1 MKYQIGV
8 AGLAVMGRG
17 LALNL
22 AEHGFAV
29 AGYNRSSEPTEIF
42 VEAGKA
48 AGYTVTGCATL
59 EEFCSVLEK
68 PRKIL
73 LMVKAGAAVD
83 AVLEGLMPYLSPA
96 TSSLTAATPTIP
108 TRSGRHDACA
118 QKNINFMGLCLW
130 RRGRRPSR
138 PGLMPGGDKDAYA
151 QVEKFL
157 TTIAAHVGEDPCCA
171 YIGPGGAD
179 HFVKMTH
186 NGIEYGD
193 MELICEAY
201 YLMRKL
207 LGMSAAEIAEQFK
220 AWNEGELSSY
230 LVDIT
235 AHILTMQD
243 PESGNALVDMIAPI
257 AGSKGTGMWTV
268 QEALAL
274 GVPLPTIAQAVFA
287 RDLSA
292 KSDERTAA
300 KERYGCEH
308 APFTG
313 SDRAAFLEAIRQA
326 LYASKICSYAQGF
339 ALLKTAS
346 ERYDWN
352 LDLGGIALLFRGG
365 CIIRAAFLER
375 IAEAYRAP
383 QPPANL
389 LMDDYFAGKLAAY
402 QPAWRQVVTT
412 AAASG
417 VAAPAFSA
425 SLAYLRRLP
434 GCRGSHEPAPG
445 AAGLLRRSY
454 LSPYRQGR
462 ELPLRLAGLSRW
474 DPVET
479 GPQLRPWEGK

>member
-83 AVLEGLMPYLSPA
+83 AVLEGLMPYLEPGDIVIDGGNSHYPD
-96 TSSLTAATPTIP
+96 TV
-108 TRSGRHDACA
+108 RRHDACA
-118 QKNINFMGLCLW
+118 QKNINFMGLGVSGGEEGA
-130 RRGRRPSR
+130 RHGPA
-138 PGLMPGGDKDAYA
+138 LMPGGDKDAYA

-171 YIGPGGAD
+171 YIGPGGAG

-235 AHILTMQD
+235 AHILTVQD

-308 APFTG
+308 APVTG

-425 SLAYLRRLP
+425 SLAYFDGYRDAEGPMNLLQAQRDCFGAHTYRRTDKE
-434 GCRGSHEPAPG
+434 GSFHFDWLG
-445 AAGLLRRSY
+445 
-454 LSPYRQGR
+454 
-462 ELPLRLAGLSRW
+462 
-474 DPVET
+474 
-479 GPQLRPWEGK
+479 

>member
-83 AVLEGLMPYLSPA
+83 AVLEGLMPYLEPGDIVIDGGNSHYPD
-96 TSSLTAATPTIP
+96 TV
-108 TRSGRHDACA
+108 RRHDACA
-118 QKNINFMGLCLW
+118 QKNINFMGLGVSGGEEGA
-130 RRGRRPSR
+130 RHGPA
-138 PGLMPGGDKDAYA
+138 LMPGGDKDAYA

-171 YIGPGGAD
+171 YIGPGGAG
-179 HFVKMTH
+179 HFVKMAH

-235 AHILTMQD
+235 AHILTVQD

-425 SLAYLRRLP
+425 SLAYFDGYRDAEGPMNLLQAQRDCFGAHTYRRTDKE
-434 GCRGSHEPAPG
+434 GSFHFDWLG
-445 AAGLLRRSY
+445 
-454 LSPYRQGR
+454 
-462 ELPLRLAGLSRW
+462 
-474 DPVET
+474 
-479 GPQLRPWEGK
+479 

>member
-83 AVLEGLMPYLSPA
+83 AVLEGLMPYLEPGDIVIDGGNSHFPD
-96 TSSLTAATPTIP
+96 TV
-108 TRSGRHDACA
+108 RRHDACA
-118 QKNINFMGLCLW
+118 QKNINFMGLGVSGGEEGA
-130 RRGRRPSR
+130 RHGPA
-138 PGLMPGGDKDAYA
+138 LMPGGDKDAYA

-171 YIGPGGAD
+171 YIGPGGAG

-235 AHILTMQD
+235 AHILTVQD

-425 SLAYLRRLP
+425 SLAYFD
-434 GCRGSHEPAPG
+434 G
-445 AAGLLRRSY
+445 
-454 LSPYRQGR
+454 YRD
-462 ELPLRLAGLSRW
+462 A
-474 DPVET
+474 
-479 GPQLRPWEGK
+479 

>member
-83 AVLEGLMPYLSPA
+83 AVLEGLMPYLEPGDIVIDGGNSHYPD
-96 TSSLTAATPTIP
+96 TV
-108 TRSGRHDACA
+108 RRHDACA
-118 QKNINFMGLCLW
+118 QKNINFMGLGVSGGEEGA
-130 RRGRRPSR
+130 RHGPA
-138 PGLMPGGDKDAYA
+138 LMPGGDKNAYA
-151 QVEKFL
+151 QVELFL

-171 YIGPGGAD
+171 YIGPGGAG

-235 AHILTMQD
+235 AHILTVQD
-243 PESGNALVDMIAPI
+243 PETGNALVDMIAPI

-425 SLAYLRRLP
+425 SLAYFDGYRDAEGPMNLLQAQRDCFGAHTYRRTDKE
-434 GCRGSHEPAPG
+434 GSFHFDWLG
-445 AAGLLRRSY
+445 
-454 LSPYRQGR
+454 
-462 ELPLRLAGLSRW
+462 
-474 DPVET
+474 
-479 GPQLRPWEGK
+479 

>member
-83 AVLEGLMPYLSPA
+83 AVLEGLMPYLEPGDIVIDGGNSHYPD
-96 TSSLTAATPTIP
+96 TV
-108 TRSGRHDACA
+108 RRHDACA
-118 QKNINFMGLCLW
+118 QKNINFMGLGVSGGEEGA
-130 RRGRRPSR
+130 RHGPA
-138 PGLMPGGDKDAYA
+138 LMPGGDKDAYA

-171 YIGPGGAD
+171 YIGPGGAG

-235 AHILTMQD
+235 AHILTVQD

-425 SLAYLRRLP
+425 SLAYFDGYRDAEGPMNLLQAQRDCFGAHTYRRTDKE
-434 GCRGSHEPAPG
+434 GSFHFDWLG
-445 AAGLLRRSY
+445 
-454 LSPYRQGR
+454 
-462 ELPLRLAGLSRW
+462 
-474 DPVET
+474 
-479 GPQLRPWEGK
+479 

>member
-83 AVLEGLMPYLSPA
+83 AVLEGLMPYLEPGDIVIDGGNSHHPD
-96 TSSLTAATPTIP
+96 TV
-108 TRSGRHDACA
+108 RRHDACA
-118 QKNINFMGLCLW
+118 QKNINFMGLGVSGGEEGA
-130 RRGRRPSR
+130 RHGPA
-138 PGLMPGGDKDAYA
+138 LMPGGDKDAYA

-171 YIGPGGAD
+171 YIGPGGAG

-235 AHILTMQD
+235 AHILTVQD
-243 PESGNALVDMIAPI
+243 PETGNALVDMIAPI

-425 SLAYLRRLP
+425 SLAYFDGYRDAEGPMNLLQAQRDCFGAHTYRRTDKE
-434 GCRGSHEPAPG
+434 GSFHFDWLG
-445 AAGLLRRSY
+445 
-454 LSPYRQGR
+454 
-462 ELPLRLAGLSRW
+462 
-474 DPVET
+474 
-479 GPQLRPWEGK
+479 

>member
-73 LMVKAGAAVD
+73 LMVKA
-83 AVLEGLMPYLSPA
+83 VLEGLMPYLEPGDIVIDGGNSHYPD
-96 TSSLTAATPTIP
+96 TV
-108 TRSGRHDACA
+108 RRHDACA
-118 QKNINFMGLCLW
+118 QKNINFMGLGVSGGEEGA
-130 RRGRRPSR
+130 RHGPA
-138 PGLMPGGDKDAYA
+138 LMPGGDKDAYA

-171 YIGPGGAD
+171 YIGPGGAG

-235 AHILTMQD
+235 AHILTVQD
-243 PESGNALVDMIAPI
+243 PETGNALVDMIAPI

-425 SLAYLRRLP
+425 SLAYFDGYRDAEGPMNLLQAQRDCFGAHTYRRTDKE
-434 GCRGSHEPAPG
+434 GSFHFDWLG
-445 AAGLLRRSY
+445 
-454 LSPYRQGR
+454 
-462 ELPLRLAGLSRW
+462 
-474 DPVET
+474 
-479 GPQLRPWEGK
+479 

>member
-59 EEFCSVLEK
+59 QEFCSVLEK

-83 AVLEGLMPYLSPA
+83 AVLEGLMPYLEPGDIVIDGGNSHYPD
-96 TSSLTAATPTIP
+96 TV
-108 TRSGRHDACA
+108 RRHDACA
-118 QKNINFMGLCLW
+118 QKNINFMGLGVSGGEEGA
-130 RRGRRPSR
+130 RHGPA
-138 PGLMPGGDKDAYA
+138 LMPGGDKDAYA

-171 YIGPGGAD
+171 YIGPGGAG

-235 AHILTMQD
+235 AHILTVQD

-425 SLAYLRRLP
+425 SLAYFDGYRDAEGPMNLLQAQRDCFGAHTYRRTDKE
-434 GCRGSHEPAPG
+434 GSFHFDWLG
-445 AAGLLRRSY
+445 
-454 LSPYRQGR
+454 
-462 ELPLRLAGLSRW
+462 
-474 DPVET
+474 
-479 GPQLRPWEGK
+479 

>member
-83 AVLEGLMPYLSPA
+83 AVLEGLMPYLEPGDIVIDGGNSHYPD
-96 TSSLTAATPTIP
+96 TV
-108 TRSGRHDACA
+108 RHHDACA
-118 QKNINFMGLCLW
+118 QKNINFMGLGVSGGEEGA
-130 RRGRRPSR
+130 RHGPA
-138 PGLMPGGDKDAYA
+138 LMPGGDKDAYA

-171 YIGPGGAD
+171 YIGPGGAG

-235 AHILTMQD
+235 AHILTVQD

-425 SLAYLRRLP
+425 SLAYFDGYRDAEGPMNLLQAQRDCFGAHTYRRTDKE
-434 GCRGSHEPAPG
+434 GSFHFDWLG
-445 AAGLLRRSY
+445 
-454 LSPYRQGR
+454 
-462 ELPLRLAGLSRW
+462 
-474 DPVET
+474 
-479 GPQLRPWEGK
+479 

>member
-83 AVLEGLMPYLSPA
+83 AVLEGLMPYLEPGDIVIDGGNSHYPD
-96 TSSLTAATPTIP
+96 TV
-108 TRSGRHDACA
+108 RRHDACA
-118 QKNINFMGLCLW
+118 QKNINFMGLGVSGGEEGA
-130 RRGRRPSR
+130 RHGPA
-138 PGLMPGGDKDAYA
+138 LMPGGDKDAYA

-171 YIGPGGAD
+171 YIGPGGAG

-207 LGMSAAEIAEQFK
+207 LGMSAVEIAEQFK

-235 AHILTMQD
+235 AHILTVQD
-243 PESGNALVDMIAPI
+243 PETGNALVDMIAPI

-425 SLAYLRRLP
+425 SLAYFDGYRDAEGPMNLLQAQRDCFGAHTYRRTDKE
-434 GCRGSHEPAPG
+434 GSFHFDWLG
-445 AAGLLRRSY
+445 
-454 LSPYRQGR
+454 
-462 ELPLRLAGLSRW
+462 
-474 DPVET
+474 
-479 GPQLRPWEGK
+479 

>member
-83 AVLEGLMPYLSPA
+83 AVLEGLMPYLEPGDIVIDGGNSHYPD
-96 TSSLTAATPTIP
+96 TV
-108 TRSGRHDACA
+108 RRHDACA
-118 QKNINFMGLCLW
+118 QKNINFMGLGVSGGEEGA
-130 RRGRRPSR
+130 RHGPA
-138 PGLMPGGDKDAYA
+138 LMPGGDKDAYA

-171 YIGPGGAD
+171 YIGPGGAG

-235 AHILTMQD
+235 AHILTVQD

-313 SDRAAFLEAIRQA
+313 TDRAAFLEAIRQA

-425 SLAYLRRLP
+425 SLAYFDGYRDAEGPMNLLQAQRDCFGAHTYRRTDKE
-434 GCRGSHEPAPG
+434 GSFHFDWLG
-445 AAGLLRRSY
+445 
-454 LSPYRQGR
+454 
-462 ELPLRLAGLSRW
+462 
-474 DPVET
+474 
-479 GPQLRPWEGK
+479 

>member
-83 AVLEGLMPYLSPA
+83 AVLEGLMPYLEPGDIVIDGGNSHYPD
-96 TSSLTAATPTIP
+96 TV
-108 TRSGRHDACA
+108 RRHDACA
-118 QKNINFMGLCLW
+118 QKNINFMGL
-130 RRGRRPSR
+130 GVSGGEEGAR
-138 PGLMPGGDKDAYA
+138 PGPALMPGGDKDAYA

-171 YIGPGGAD
+171 YIGPGGAG

-235 AHILTMQD
+235 AHILTVQD
-243 PESGNALVDMIAPI
+243 PETGNALVDMIAPI

-425 SLAYLRRLP
+425 SLAYFDGYRDAEGPMNLLQAQRDCFGAHTYRRTDKE
-434 GCRGSHEPAPG
+434 GSFHFDWLG
-445 AAGLLRRSY
+445 
-454 LSPYRQGR
+454 
-462 ELPLRLAGLSRW
+462 
-474 DPVET
+474 
-479 GPQLRPWEGK
+479 

>member
-83 AVLEGLMPYLSPA
+83 AVLEGLMPYLEPGDIVIDGGNSHYPD
-96 TSSLTAATPTIP
+96 TV
-108 TRSGRHDACA
+108 RRHDACA
-118 QKNINFMGLCLW
+118 QKNINFMGLGVSGGEEGA
-130 RRGRRPSR
+130 RHGPA
-138 PGLMPGGDKDAYA
+138 LMPGGDKDAYA

-171 YIGPGGAD
+171 YIGPGGAG

-235 AHILTMQD
+235 AHILTVQD

-274 GVPLPTIAQAVFA
+274 GVPLPTIAQTVFA

-425 SLAYLRRLP
+425 SLAYFDGYRDAEGPMNLLQAQRDCFGAHTYRRTDKE
-434 GCRGSHEPAPG
+434 GSFHFDWLG
-445 AAGLLRRSY
+445 
-454 LSPYRQGR
+454 
-462 ELPLRLAGLSRW
+462 
-474 DPVET
+474 
-479 GPQLRPWEGK
+479 

>member
-83 AVLEGLMPYLSPA
+83 AVLEGLMPYLEPGDIVIDGGNSHYPDA
-96 TSSLTAATPTIP
+96 V
-108 TRSGRHDACA
+108 RRHDACA
-118 QKNINFMGLCLW
+118 QKNINFMGLGVSGGEEGA
-130 RRGRRPSR
+130 RHGPA
-138 PGLMPGGDKDAYA
+138 LMPGGDKDAYA

-171 YIGPGGAD
+171 YIGPGGAG

-235 AHILTMQD
+235 AHILTVQD

-425 SLAYLRRLP
+425 SLAYFDGYRDAEGPMNLLQAQRDCFGAHTYRRTDKE
-434 GCRGSHEPAPG
+434 GSFHFDWLG
-445 AAGLLRRSY
+445 
-454 LSPYRQGR
+454 
-462 ELPLRLAGLSRW
+462 
-474 DPVET
+474 
-479 GPQLRPWEGK
+479 

>member
-83 AVLEGLMPYLSPA
+83 AVLEGLMPYLEPGDIVIDGGNSHYPD
-96 TSSLTAATPTIP
+96 TV
-108 TRSGRHDACA
+108 RRHAACA
-118 QKNINFMGLCLW
+118 QKNINFMGLGVSGGEEGA
-130 RRGRRPSR
+130 RHGPA
-138 PGLMPGGDKDAYA
+138 LMPGGDKDAYA

-171 YIGPGGAD
+171 YIGPGGAG

-235 AHILTMQD
+235 AHILTVQD
-243 PESGNALVDMIAPI
+243 PETGNALVDMIAPI

-425 SLAYLRRLP
+425 SLAYFDGYRDAEGPMNLLQAQRDCFGAHTYRRTDKE
-434 GCRGSHEPAPG
+434 GSFHFDWLG
-445 AAGLLRRSY
+445 
-454 LSPYRQGR
+454 
-462 ELPLRLAGLSRW
+462 
-474 DPVET
+474 
-479 GPQLRPWEGK
+479 

>member
-48 AGYTVTGCATL
+48 AGYTVIGCATL

-83 AVLEGLMPYLSPA
+83 AVLEGLMPYLEPGDIVIDGGNSHYPD
-96 TSSLTAATPTIP
+96 TV
-108 TRSGRHDACA
+108 RRHDACA
-118 QKNINFMGLCLW
+118 QKNINFMGLGVSGGEEGA
-130 RRGRRPSR
+130 RHGPA
-138 PGLMPGGDKDAYA
+138 LMPGGDKDAYA

-171 YIGPGGAD
+171 YIGPGGAG

-235 AHILTMQD
+235 AHILTVQD
-243 PESGNALVDMIAPI
+243 PETGNALVDMIAPI

-313 SDRAAFLEAIRQA
+313 SDRTAFLEAIRQA

-425 SLAYLRRLP
+425 SLAYFDGYRDAEGPMNLLQAQRDCFGAHTYRRTDKE
-434 GCRGSHEPAPG
+434 GSFHFDWLG
-445 AAGLLRRSY
+445 
-454 LSPYRQGR
+454 
-462 ELPLRLAGLSRW
+462 
-474 DPVET
+474 
-479 GPQLRPWEGK
+479 

>member
-83 AVLEGLMPYLSPA
+83 AVLEGLMPYLEPGDIVIDGGNSHYPD
-96 TSSLTAATPTIP
+96 TV
-108 TRSGRHDACA
+108 RRHDACA
-118 QKNINFMGLCLW
+118 QKNINFMGLGVSGGEEGA
-130 RRGRRPSR
+130 RHGPA
-138 PGLMPGGDKDAYA
+138 LMPGGDKDAYA

-171 YIGPGGAD
+171 YIGPGGAG

-235 AHILTMQD
+235 AHILTVQD

-300 KERYGCEH
+300 KEHYGCEH

-425 SLAYLRRLP
+425 SLAYFDGYRDAEGPMNLLQAQRDCFGAHTYRRTDKE
-434 GCRGSHEPAPG
+434 GSFHFDWLG
-445 AAGLLRRSY
+445 
-454 LSPYRQGR
+454 
-462 ELPLRLAGLSRW
+462 
-474 DPVET
+474 
-479 GPQLRPWEGK
+479 

>member
-48 AGYTVTGCATL
+48 AGYTITGCATL

-83 AVLEGLMPYLSPA
+83 AVLEGLMPYLEPGDIVIDGGNSHYPD
-96 TSSLTAATPTIP
+96 TV
-108 TRSGRHDACA
+108 RRHDACA
-118 QKNINFMGLCLW
+118 QKNINFMGLGVSGGEEGA
-130 RRGRRPSR
+130 RHGPA
-138 PGLMPGGDKDAYA
+138 LMPGGDKDAYA

-171 YIGPGGAD
+171 YIGPGGAG

-235 AHILTMQD
+235 AHILTVQD

-425 SLAYLRRLP
+425 SLAYFDGYRDAEGPMNLLQAQRDCFGAHTYRRTDKE
-434 GCRGSHEPAPG
+434 GSFHFDWLG
-445 AAGLLRRSY
+445 
-454 LSPYRQGR
+454 
-462 ELPLRLAGLSRW
+462 
-474 DPVET
+474 
-479 GPQLRPWEGK
+479 

>member
-29 AGYNRSSEPTEIF
+29 AGYNRSSEPTKVF
-42 VEAGKA
+42 VDAGKE
-48 AGYTVTGCATL
+48 AGYTVTGCTTL
-59 EEFCSVLEK
+59 EELCSVLEK

-83 AVLEGLMPYLSPA
+83 AVLEGLMPYLEPGDIVIDGGNSHYPD
-96 TSSLTAATPTIP
+96 TV
-108 TRSGRHDACA
+108 RRHDACA
-118 QKNINFMGLCLW
+118 QKNINFMGLGVSGGEEGA
-130 RRGRRPSR
+130 RHGPA
-138 PGLMPGGDKDAYA
+138 LMPGGDKNAYA
-151 QVEKFL
+151 QVEPFL

-171 YIGPGGAD
+171 YIGPGGAG

-235 AHILTMQD
+235 AHILTVKD
-243 PESGNALVDMIAPI
+243 PETGSALVDMIAPI

-292 KSDERTAA
+292 KSDERAAA

-383 QPPANL
+383 QPPQNL

-412 AAASG
+412 AAACG

-425 SLAYLRRLP
+425 SLAYFDGYRDAEGPMNLLQAQRDCFGAHTYRRTDKE
-434 GCRGSHEPAPG
+434 GSFHFDWLG
-445 AAGLLRRSY
+445 
-454 LSPYRQGR
+454 
-462 ELPLRLAGLSRW
+462 
-474 DPVET
+474 
-479 GPQLRPWEGK
+479 

>member
-59 EEFCSVLEK
+59 EEFCPVLEK

-83 AVLEGLMPYLSPA
+83 AVLEGLMPYLEPGDIVIDGGNSHYPD
-96 TSSLTAATPTIP
+96 TV
-108 TRSGRHDACA
+108 RRHDACA
-118 QKNINFMGLCLW
+118 QKNINFMGLGVSGGEEGA
-130 RRGRRPSR
+130 RHGPA
-138 PGLMPGGDKDAYA
+138 LMPGGDKDAYA

-171 YIGPGGAD
+171 YIGPGGAG

-235 AHILTMQD
+235 AHILTVQD
-243 PESGNALVDMIAPI
+243 PETGNALVDMIAPI

-425 SLAYLRRLP
+425 SLAYFDGYRDAEGPMNLLQAQRDCFGAHTYRRTDKE
-434 GCRGSHEPAPG
+434 GSFHFDWLG
-445 AAGLLRRSY
+445 
-454 LSPYRQGR
+454 
-462 ELPLRLAGLSRW
+462 
-474 DPVET
+474 
-479 GPQLRPWEGK
+479 

>member
-83 AVLEGLMPYLSPA
+83 AVLEGLMPYLEPGDIVIDGGNSHYPD
-96 TSSLTAATPTIP
+96 TV
-108 TRSGRHDACA
+108 RRHDACA
-118 QKNINFMGLCLW
+118 QKNINFMGLGVSGGEKGA
-130 RRGRRPSR
+130 RHGPA
-138 PGLMPGGDKDAYA
+138 LMPGGDKDAYA

-171 YIGPGGAD
+171 YIGPGGAG

-235 AHILTMQD
+235 AHILTVQD
-243 PESGNALVDMIAPI
+243 PETGNALVDMIAPI

-425 SLAYLRRLP
+425 SLAYFDGYRDAEGPMNLLQAQRDCFGAHTYRRTDKE
-434 GCRGSHEPAPG
+434 GSFHFDWLG
-445 AAGLLRRSY
+445 
-454 LSPYRQGR
+454 
-462 ELPLRLAGLSRW
+462 
-474 DPVET
+474 
-479 GPQLRPWEGK
+479 

>member
-83 AVLEGLMPYLSPA
+83 AVLEGLMPYLEPGDIVIDGGNSHYPD
-96 TSSLTAATPTIP
+96 TV
-108 TRSGRHDACA
+108 RRHDACA
-118 QKNINFMGLCLW
+118 QKNINFMGLGVSGGEEGA
-130 RRGRRPSR
+130 RHGPA
-138 PGLMPGGDKDAYA
+138 LMPGGDKDAYA

-171 YIGPGGAD
+171 YIGPGGAG

-235 AHILTMQD
+235 AHILTVQD

-425 SLAYLRRLP
+425 SLAYFD
-434 GCRGSHEPAPG
+434 G
-445 AAGLLRRSY
+445 
-454 LSPYRQGR
+454 YRD
-462 ELPLRLAGLSRW
+462 A
-474 DPVET
+474 
-479 GPQLRPWEGK
+479 

>member
-83 AVLEGLMPYLSPA
+83 AVLEGLMPYLEPGDIVIDGGNSHYPD
-96 TSSLTAATPTIP
+96 TV
-108 TRSGRHDACA
+108 RRHDACA
-118 QKNINFMGLCLW
+118 QKNINFMGLGVSGGEEGA
-130 RRGRRPSR
+130 RHGPA
-138 PGLMPGGDKDAYA
+138 LMPGGDKDAYA

-171 YIGPGGAD
+171 YIGPGGAG

-235 AHILTMQD
+235 ARILTVQD
-243 PESGNALVDMIAPI
+243 PETGNALVDMIAPI

-425 SLAYLRRLP
+425 SLAYFDGYRDAEGPMNLLQAQRDCFGAHTYRRTDKE
-434 GCRGSHEPAPG
+434 GSFHFDWLG
-445 AAGLLRRSY
+445 
-454 LSPYRQGR
+454 
-462 ELPLRLAGLSRW
+462 
-474 DPVET
+474 
-479 GPQLRPWEGK
+479 

>member
-83 AVLEGLMPYLSPA
+83 AVLEGLMPYLEPGDIVIDGGNSHYPD
-96 TSSLTAATPTIP
+96 TV
-108 TRSGRHDACA
+108 RRHDACA
-118 QKNINFMGLCLW
+118 QKNINFMGLGVSGGEEGA
-130 RRGRRPSR
+130 RHGPA
-138 PGLMPGGDKDAYA
+138 LMPGGDKDAYA

-157 TTIAAHVGEDPCCA
+157 TTIAAHVGDDPCCA
-171 YIGPGGAD
+171 YIGPGGAG

-235 AHILTMQD
+235 AHILTVQD
-243 PESGNALVDMIAPI
+243 PETGNALVDMIAPI

-300 KERYGCEH
+300 KERYSCEH

-352 LDLGGIALLFRGG
+352 LDLGSIALLFRGG

-425 SLAYLRRLP
+425 SLAYFDGYRDAEGPMNLLQAQRDCFGAHTYRRTDKE
-434 GCRGSHEPAPG
+434 GSFHFDWLG
-445 AAGLLRRSY
+445 
-454 LSPYRQGR
+454 
-462 ELPLRLAGLSRW
+462 
-474 DPVET
+474 
-479 GPQLRPWEGK
+479 

>member
-73 LMVKAGAAVD
+73 LIKAGAAVD
-83 AVLEGLMPYLSPA
+83 AVLEGLMPYLEPGDIVIDGGNSHYPD
-96 TSSLTAATPTIP
+96 TV
-108 TRSGRHDACA
+108 RRHDACA
-118 QKNINFMGLCLW
+118 QKNINFMGLGVSGGEEGA
-130 RRGRRPSR
+130 RHGPA
-138 PGLMPGGDKDAYA
+138 LMPGGDKDAYA

-171 YIGPGGAD
+171 YIGPGGAG

-235 AHILTMQD
+235 AHILTVQD
-243 PESGNALVDMIAPI
+243 PETGNALVDMIAPI

-417 VAAPAFSA
+417 LLRQPCLF
-425 SLAYLRRLP
+425 RRLP

-445 AAGLLRRSY
+445 PAGLLRRSY

-474 DPVET
+474 ALVET

>member
-83 AVLEGLMPYLSPA
+83 AVLEGLMPYLEPGDIVIDGGNSHYPD
-96 TSSLTAATPTIP
+96 TV
-108 TRSGRHDACA
+108 RRHDACA
-118 QKNINFMGLCLW
+118 QKNINFMGLGVSGGEEGA
-130 RRGRRPSR
+130 RHGPA
-138 PGLMPGGDKDAYA
+138 LMPGGDKDAYA

-171 YIGPGGAD
+171 YIGPGGAG

-235 AHILTMQD
+235 AHILTVQD
-243 PESGNALVDMIAPI
+243 PETGNALVDMIAPI

-425 SLAYLRRLP
+425 SLAYFDGYRDAEGPMNLLQAQRDCFGARTYRRTDKE
-434 GCRGSHEPAPG
+434 GSFHFDWLG
-445 AAGLLRRSY
+445 
-454 LSPYRQGR
+454 
-462 ELPLRLAGLSRW
+462 
-474 DPVET
+474 
-479 GPQLRPWEGK
+479 

>member
-83 AVLEGLMPYLSPA
+83 AVLEGLMPYLEPGDIVIDGGNSHYPD
-96 TSSLTAATPTIP
+96 TV
-108 TRSGRHDACA
+108 RRHDACA
-118 QKNINFMGLCLW
+118 QKNINFMGLGVSGGEEGA
-130 RRGRRPSR
+130 RHGPA
-138 PGLMPGGDKDAYA
+138 LMPGGDKDAYA

-171 YIGPGGAD
+171 YIGPGGAG

-235 AHILTMQD
+235 AHILTVQD
-243 PESGNALVDMIAPI
+243 PETGNALVDMIAPI

-383 QPPANL
+383 QPPANH

-425 SLAYLRRLP
+425 SLAYFDGYRDAEGPMNLLQAQRDCFGAHTYRRTDKE
-434 GCRGSHEPAPG
+434 GSFHFDWLG
-445 AAGLLRRSY
+445 
-454 LSPYRQGR
+454 
-462 ELPLRLAGLSRW
+462 
-474 DPVET
+474 
-479 GPQLRPWEGK
+479 

>member
-59 EEFCSVLEK
+59 EEFCSGLEK

-83 AVLEGLMPYLSPA
+83 AVLEGLMPYLEPGDIVIDGGNSHYPD
-96 TSSLTAATPTIP
+96 TV
-108 TRSGRHDACA
+108 RRHDACA
-118 QKNINFMGLCLW
+118 QKNINFMGLGVSGGEEGA
-130 RRGRRPSR
+130 RHGPA
-138 PGLMPGGDKDAYA
+138 LMPGGDKDAYA

-171 YIGPGGAD
+171 YIGPGGAG

-235 AHILTMQD
+235 AHILTVQD

-425 SLAYLRRLP
+425 SLAYFDGYRDAEGPMNLLQAQRDCFGAHTYRRTDKE
-434 GCRGSHEPAPG
+434 GSFHFDWLG
-445 AAGLLRRSY
+445 
-454 LSPYRQGR
+454 
-462 ELPLRLAGLSRW
+462 
-474 DPVET
+474 
-479 GPQLRPWEGK
+479 